1 MRLLTATVARNERI
15 VGRLSRLTLAAE
27 ALGAAQPGQWVAIT
41 RPEALSILGRPFPLG
56 ALDPRTGQADIFYR
70 DDVPGPGHVPY
81 LDEANGSPS
90 PVAPVGTTYRDDP
103 ATCPWLATL
112 PAGASLDVLGPW
124 GRPFQ
129 ISALARHVVVLGSG
143 TRLFGLLALSWA
155 LAACGDAVVVLHDA
169 PTASDVMPP
178 ALLPPAAEYHVA
190 TLDGSAGSSGVALD
204 LLPPLLRW
212 ADAVYAALPPA
223 GYLPLR
229 DLVHRH
235 RLRVRRGYATV
246 LAEAPLACYAAAC
259 DGCGVRLR
267 GGGYALLC
275 KDGPAFDLLAL
286 E

>member
-1 MRLLTATVARNERI
+1 MRPLTATVARNERI

-81 LDEANGSPS
+81 
-90 PVAPVGTTYRDDP
+90 RDDP
-103 ATCPWLATL
+103 AVCPWLATL

-155 LAACGDAVVVLHDA
+155 LAARGDAVVVLHDA
-169 PTASDVMPP
+169 PTASDLVPP